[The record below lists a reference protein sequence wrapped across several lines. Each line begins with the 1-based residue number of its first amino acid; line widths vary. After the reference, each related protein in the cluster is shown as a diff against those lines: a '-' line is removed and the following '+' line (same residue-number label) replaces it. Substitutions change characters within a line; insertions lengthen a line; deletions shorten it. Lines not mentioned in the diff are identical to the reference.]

1 MEEPIDVGVLDVYIE
16 SQYLRIDI
24 NLSTA
29 TEFEIPTAGPG
40 VLAPD
45 ALRDPK
51 VRERMSPAAVRLFM
65 RLCDRWRLAVDQRRA
80 LLGDIS
86 RPTYHNWR
94 SGRVGT
100 LTRDQLERISLLLGI
115 HKGLELLLADEASAM
130 RWFTSP
136 NKDLPFGGISPLERA
151 LRGSIDD
158 LFSVRRYIDAWR
170 GMK

>member
-1 MEEPIDVGVLDVYIE
+1 MTTTVAD
-16 SQYLRIDI
+16 
-24 NLSTA
+24 
-29 TEFEIPTAGPG
+29 FELPTAGPG

-51 VRERMSPAAVRLFM
+51 VRERMSPPAVRLFM
-65 RLCDRWRLAVDQRRA
+65 RLADSWRLAVDQRRV

-86 RPTYHNWR
+86 RPTYHNWQ
-94 SGRVGT
+94 GGKIGA
-100 LTRDQLERISLLLGI
+100 LTRDQLERISLVLGI
-115 HKGLELLLADEASAM
+115 HKGLRLLFADEASAS

-136 NKDLPFGGISPLERA
+136 NRDLPFGGQSPLDRA

-158 LFSVRRYIDAWR
+158 LFAVRRYIDAWR

>member
-1 MEEPIDVGVLDVYIE
+1 
-16 SQYLRIDI
+16 
-24 NLSTA
+24 
-29 TEFEIPTAGPG
+29 
-40 VLAPD
+40 
-45 ALRDPK
+45 
-51 VRERMSPAAVRLFM
+51 MSPTAVRLFM
-65 RLCDRWRLAVDQRRA
+65 RLSDRWRLAVDQRRA

-115 HKGLELLLADEASAM
+115 HKGLKLLFADEASAM
-130 RWFTSP
+130 RWFTGP
-136 NKDLPFGGISPLERA
+136 NRDLPFGGVSPLERA

-158 LFSVRRYIDAWR
+158 LFSVRRYTDAWR